1 MKFKFNIN
9 GIDCPN
15 CAAKLAG
22 NISSADGIDSARINF
37 LTEKLTVES
46 ELDADDV
53 YKIAYEIARAFSKE
67 VKISK

>member
-15 CAAKLAG
+15 CVAKLAG